1 MVLLC
6 SGVICMT
13 NCVLVVAAH
22 TDDEALGCGGTIA
35 RHVSEGDAVYAV
47 FMADG
52 VTSRQGAVQEHLIDR
67 NKAAENAR
75 KILGIKENIYLGLPD
90 NRMDSIPLIDVVQT
104 LKPVI
109 QKLQPN
115 IVYTHHHGDLNVDHR
130 ITHQAVMT
138 ACRPQ
143 PGSSVRAIY
152 AFEVM
157 SSTEWATTNAEPF
170 LPNYFVDISAHL
182 TTKNAALD
190 AYRVEMRETPHSRSM
205 QHLSSLANHRG
216 QTVGVL
222 AAEAFVAIRVVNK
235 GRMQ

>member
-1 MVLLC
+1 
-6 SGVICMT
+6 MT

-35 RHVSEGDAVYAV
+35 RHVAEGDMVYSV

-52 VTSRQGAVQEHLIDR
+52 VSSRTASDQTEFARRMQ
-67 NKAAENAR
+67 AAENA
-75 KILGIKENIYLGLPD
+75 KVILGIKEHFYLGLPD
-90 NRMDSIPLIDVVQT
+90 NRMDSIPLIDVVQ
-104 LKPVI
+104 
-109 QKLQPN
+109 KLEPIIDKVKPN

-138 ACRPQ
+138 ACRPL
-143 PGSSVRAIY
+143 PESSVRAIY

-157 SSTEWATTNAEPF
+157 SSTEWATPTAEPF

-182 TTKNAALD
+182 STKNNALD
-190 AYRVEMRETPHSRSM
+190 AYREEMRKAPHSRSI
-205 QHLSSLANHRG
+205 QHLSSLASHRG

-222 AAEAFVAIRVVNK
+222 AAEAFVSIRVIN
-235 GRMQ
+235 